1 VTARRVN
8 RFVSDLLRGRRPK
21 RFRVEEHEAAEL
33 RAAITLR
40 AARQGA
46 GTPREEFVTDLRRR
60 LADHVASQ
68 QLPGAQSE
76 DARAPD
82 TDGQVPDT
90 HHAGT
95 PGSGAPDS
103 GTAAPPGTLTP
114 DTRTPDTGTYGA
126 GEHIPA
132 PIPFRGRGELSR
144 RRMVATTGIAAGA
157 AAVVGA
163 GADHLLNGRP
173 AGAELA
179 QADDPQTL
187 EPNVGQ
193 WRTVAAS
200 ADLPEGG
207 AAGFDLGTV
216 AGFVARQGG
225 AVEAVSAMCTH
236 LGCRLALNAPARRLD
251 CPCHNTSFALDGE
264 LLRHQLPSP
273 PPPLPKFHV
282 RESNGTVQVFAP
294 PEV

>member
-1 VTARRVN
+1 MIERRVN
-8 RFVSDLLRGRRPK
+8 RFVSDLLRNRRPR

-40 AARQGA
+40 AARPGA

-60 LADHVASQ
+60 LADHVAGQDASGDRT
-68 QLPGAQSE
+68 P

-82 TDGQVPDT
+82 RPPAD
-90 HHAGT
+90 
-95 PGSGAPDS
+95 
-103 GTAAPPGTLTP
+103 TAAPIPPRRPG
-114 DTRTPDTGTYGA
+114 
-126 GEHIPA
+126 E
-132 PIPFRGRGELSR
+132 FSR

-163 GADHLLNGRP
+163 GADHLLTGP
-173 AGAELA
+173 ATGSGPG
-179 QADDPQTL
+179 QTDPAQTL

-200 ADLPEGG
+200 ADLPEGR
-207 AAGFDLGTV
+207 ATGFDLGTV

-264 LLRHQLPSP
+264 LIRHQLPSP

-282 RESNGTVQVFAP
+282 RESEGAVQVFAP
-294 PEV
+294 PQV